1 MAEYN
6 VDIQV
11 RAQTKQA
18 ERAVD
23 QLVAKLKGI
32 KNIDLVPK
40 TGRGIAEA
48 VVPKKALNQIDR
60 EIKTIV
66 SRADTAAKR
75 VARIFEGLGTAGVAA
90 KGITDVNQY
99 LADLSVRAGEVT
111 DALSQLNPVVKGLT
125 PGLAPAADAANL
137 LSKTISTLEYRFSA
151 LAGPANVVRDILTN
165 IGPGAGAAA
174 GAVAILGAAI
184 NDQLNKELRSLEAE
198 ATVGLRKITDGTQ
211 EALKE
216 LIKFGDATNGTVR
229 QYQRL
234 VAAGKERLDNVRAES
249 IEAKRAANTIVQA
262 EKRLTAE
269 LDAQNDLMRQA
280 KGLSQSRLQEAKAI
294 NSLLTKR
301 RREDFAV
308 AEAQRLNDE
317 IAEYNRLA
325 AEAAEA
331 TANWGRSLRAVERSG
346 KAGVLGNTNQIRARI
361 QEMRENRRSAEIAR
375 ERSAAFMGTSGPMQ
389 GPGALGA
396 VARAEANRV
405 ALRQQAVKLLDQ
417 ERQKAQQ
424 NFQLM
429 QNWTNVL
436 RQGPEI
442 LADMQRLRAKELQ
455 DRKDAVVLAGRELSF
470 EMRLAKVQERRANQQ
485 ARKGQIGGAV
495 QNALIGGAFPLLFGQ
510 TGAAAIG
517 GGIGGAI
524 GGLMGGQLG
533 FGLSLLG
540 TFLGDLI
547 DKAKRLEQNV
557 ASLNS
562 RLVNTGRNSITTA
575 QDVQQLASALRMQN
589 DEVVDLIAAFARFDD
604 GDQREALAGI
614 FAGIGDEATFTKLA
628 QAGLNQKNALDAIFA
643 LRTQIGNEEARSLA
657 ITLTQNGALVTQQ
670 KLQELLV
677 EESIKAKVAAASQI
691 NEWDSIRG
699 AIAQS
704 IVLVAEFVRF
714 AQNFNLPGME
724 FIGPKVDTSTLDSL
738 INKYKGMD
746 AQFFASQRGKQVEA
760 DLRARVKSIL
770 DALKEETDLLA
781 LQGGL
786 QDKLNGKID
795 NTLGNLQIQLT
806 LKEKLRELS
815 IRQAD
820 AARDGNTILMD
831 ALAMDAVLL
840 QREAAIKTARLD
852 SKNAAEEEL
861 RIRLATADA
870 DQKLADILF
879 NRKQID
885 ADLEKK
891 AGTTMSGLRDQLALQ
906 QAKLEGKGDEVALE
920 QKAAA
925 LAAENKFLNEEAV
938 LTVLKQIDAAKELVS
953 EQERMKQVFADI
965 GMTIKDGI
973 VDAISAAVDGTKSL
987 AEVASNMLNNIAN
1000 KLLDVAVNMALFGVP
1015 MGVGKGGLFG
1025 GFFADGGRP
1034 PVGKASIVGERGPEL
1049 FVPRTSGTIVPNN
1062 ALGGGTAN
1070 IVVNVDASGSS
1081 AEGNA
1086 NGQKQLGEAIG
1097 IAIRQ
1102 ELIKQKRPG
1111 GLLA

>member
-11 RAQTKQA
+11 RAQTRQA

-32 KNIDLVPK
+32 KDIDLVPK

-151 LAGPANVVRDILTN
+151 LAAPANVVRDILTN

-216 LIKFGDATNGTVR
+216 LIRFGDATNGTVR

-234 VAAGKERLDNVRAES
+234 IAAGRERLDNVRAES
-249 IEAKRAANTIVQA
+249 VEAKRAANTIVQA

-294 NSLLTKR
+294 NSLLKKR
-301 RREDFAV
+301 KREEFAV
-308 AEAQRLNDE
+308 KEAQRLNDE

-361 QEMRENRRSAEIAR
+361 QEMRENRQSAEIAR
-375 ERSAAFMGTSGPMQ
+375 QRSAALMGTSGPMQ

-405 ALRQQAVKLLDQ
+405 ALREQAVKLLDQ

-699 AIAQS
+699 AVAQS

-714 AQNFNLPGME
+714 TQNFKLPGMD
-724 FIGPKVDTSTLDSL
+724 FGPKVDTSTLDSL

-925 LAAENKFLNEEAV
+925 LAKDNKFLNEEAV
-938 LTVLKQIDAAKELVS
+938 LSVLKQIEAARELVT

-965 GMTIKDGI
+965 GMTIKSGI
-973 VDAISAAVDGTKSL
+973 VDALSAAINGTQSL
-987 AEVASNMLNNIAN
+987 AEVASNMLNNISN
-1000 KLLDVAVNMALFGVP
+1000 KLLDVAVNLALFGTP

-1025 GFFADGGRP
+1025 GFFAEGGRP

-1086 NGQKQLGEAIG
+1086 EDSKRLGEAIG
-1097 IAIRQ
+1097 VAIRQ

>member
-6 VDIQV
+6 VDILVKAKIQ
-11 RAQTKQA
+11 QA
-18 ERAVD
+18 ERALDTLKKKIDSIAKNPVIKVGAKGIQD
-23 QLVAKLKGI
+23 IKTYANALKDLGLKGAAARGGLAAIALQLGKFGTLTTKATGIAAGLTSGLGGLVAK
-32 KNIDLVPK
+32 
-40 TGRGIAEA
+40 TTA
-48 VVPKKALNQIDR
+48 VAAGWGTLGASLAASGQAFNLATKA
-60 EIKTIV
+60 
-66 SRADTAAKR
+66 
-75 VARIFEGLGTAGVAA
+75 TAGTEQILGQVLATLGQMPATWGAAAVAA
-90 KGITDVNQY
+90 M
-99 LADLSVRAGEVT
+99 AF
-111 DALSQLNPVVKGLT
+111 
-125 PGLAPAADAANL
+125 APQVA
-137 LSKTISTLEYRFSA
+137 K
-151 LAGPANVVRDILTN
+151 
-165 IGPGAGAAA
+165 AGAALND
-174 GAVAILGAAI
+174 AVGEKATKSIAATVQQFNSLNEQVKFTAASFQDLIKGSTLNQLNAQLQDATHQVGEYRSNTEKARISAQQLVTVTRAQAAEQRAI
-184 NDQLNKELRSLEAE
+184 NDLVRKARGITQTELE
-198 ATVGLRKITDGTQ
+198 
-211 EALKE
+211 
-216 LIKFGDATNGTVR
+216 
-229 QYQRL
+229 
-234 VAAGKERLDNVRAES
+234 ES
-249 IEAKRAANTIVQA
+249 
-262 EKRLTAE
+262 
-269 LDAQNDLMRQA
+269 
-280 KGLSQSRLQEAKAI
+280 KAI
-294 NSLLTKR
+294 KALETKR
-301 RREDFAV
+301 RKQAYLNE
-308 AEAQRLNDE
+308 EANKYNLE
-317 IAEYNRLA
+317 IDEYNRLA
-325 AEAAEA
+325 REAAEV
-331 TANWGRSLRAVERSG
+331 TKKWEQSLRGVNSAA
-346 KAGVLGNTNQIRARI
+346 KAGVLGSTSQIRARL

-405 ALRQQAVKLLDQ
+405 ALRQQAIKLLEK

-436 RQGPEI
+436 RKGPEI

-455 DRKDAVVLAGRELSF
+455 DRKDSIALAAKELSLTQ
-470 EMRLAKVQERRANQQ
+470 ENERLTAQA
-485 ARKGQIGGAV
+485 ARKKKLGAAA

-524 GGLMGGQLG
+524 GGLVGGQLG

-540 TFLGDLI
+540 TFIGDLI
-547 DKAKRLEQNV
+547 DKAKHLEQNV

-575 QDVQQLASALRMQN
+575 QDVRELASALRMQN
-589 DEVVDLIAAFARFDD
+589 DEVVNLIAAFARFDD
-604 GDQREALAGI
+604 GDQREALASI

-657 ITLTQNGALVTQQ
+657 ITLTQNGALITQQ

-704 IVLVAEFVRF
+704 IVLIAEFVRF
-714 AQNFNLPGME
+714 TQNFKLPGMD
-724 FIGPKVDTSTLDSL
+724 FGPKVDTSTLDSL

-815 IRQAD
+815 IRQAA

-840 QREAAIKTARLD
+840 QREAAIKTARLE
-852 SKNAAEEEL
+852 SKNLAEEEL
-861 RIRLATADA
+861 RIKIATADA

-879 NRKQID
+879 NRKQAD

-891 AGTTMSGLRDQLALQ
+891 AEKTMSGLQNQLELE
-906 QAKLEGKGDEVALE
+906 QARLEGKGKEVELE
-920 QKAAA
+920 QR
-925 LAAENKFLNEEAV
+925 AAEIAAGNKNLSEDAV
-938 LTVLKQIDAAKELVS
+938 LAVLKQIDAAKQLVA

-965 GMTIKDGI
+965 GMTIKDGV
-973 VDAISAAVDGTKSL
+973 VDAIGAAVEGTKTL
-987 AEVASNMLNNIAN
+987 GEVASNMLRNIAN
-1000 KLLDVAVNMALFGVP
+1000 RLLDVAVNMAMFGVP
-1015 MGVGKGGLFG
+1015 MGVGTGGGLLGGLFK
-1025 GFFADGGRP
+1025 ADGGQ
-1034 PVGKASIVGERGPEL
+1034 VQGGKSYIVGEKGPEL
-1049 FVPRTSGTIVPNN
+1049 FTPGASGMITPNH
-1062 ALGGGTAN
+1062 ALGGGTSN
-1070 IVVNVDASGSS
+1070 IVVNVDASGSNVEGS
-1081 AEGNA
+1081 ADQA
-1086 NGQKQLGEAIG
+1086 SQLGKAIG
-1097 IAIRQ
+1097 LAVQQ
-1102 ELIKQKRPG
+1102 ELVKQKRPG